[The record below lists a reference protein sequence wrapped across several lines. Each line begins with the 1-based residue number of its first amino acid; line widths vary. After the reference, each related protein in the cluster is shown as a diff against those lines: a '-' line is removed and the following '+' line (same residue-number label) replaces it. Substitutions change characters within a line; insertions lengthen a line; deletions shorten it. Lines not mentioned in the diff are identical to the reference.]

1 VRALNK
7 IFPVVLVLLVFVSV
21 VSAQEDCP
29 VIVEQALTAAGEVC
43 AETGR
48 NQACYGNF
56 DLTAE
61 LRPEA
66 SDVEFT
72 AAGDITDLTN
82 IEGLTLSGMDE
93 EEGTWGV
100 AVLQVQA
107 NLPDTLPGQNVTML
121 LFGDVEII
129 DASADAEAEDDETV
143 QPMQAFYFRS
153 GIGDAPCAEAPNSG
167 ILIQTPE
174 GAGTIELTMN
184 DVNITLGSTAYVQA
198 EPEGEMVFN
207 VIEGEGIVEAE
218 DVERTVPAGS
228 RVTIEIDENMH
239 AEEPPSEVEE
249 YDTGELGALPIDVLP
264 REIEIAGAEATANAG
279 GDIVLER
286 GTWEQVIET
295 MEGCDLDSSMISM
308 MPTITIPVEDIEAVF
323 NAVGGTVEMS
333 GSLLSVSST
342 EPNIYL
348 IEQEEGGGRVHTIY
362 TVVSSTRI
370 EYVSETITQDCTLTL
385 TGVLQPVGD

>member
-1 VRALNK
+1 MKHLNK
-7 IFPVVLVLLVFVSV
+7 IFPSILILLVFVSTV
-21 VSAQEDCP
+21 FAQEDCP
-29 VIVEQALTAAGEVC
+29 DIVAQALESAGEVC
-43 AETGR
+43 ADTGR

-61 LRPEA
+61 LRADA

-72 AAGDITDLTN
+72 ETGDITDLTN
-82 IEGLTLSGMDE
+82 IEGLTLSGLDE
-93 EEGTWGV
+93 DAGTWGV

-129 DASADAEAEDDETV
+129 DASTESEDEV

-184 DVNITLGSTAYVQA
+184 DVNITLGSTAYIQA
-198 EPEGEMVFN
+198 EPEGQMVFN
-207 VIEGEGIVEAE
+207 VIEGEGVVEAE

-228 RVTIEIDENMH
+228 RVTVEIDEDLH
-239 AEEPPSEVEE
+239 AEEPPSEVEP
-249 YDTGELGALPIDVLP
+249 YDAAEFSTLPIDILP
-264 REIEIAGAEATANAG
+264 REIEIAGAAASGTITLA
-279 GDIVLER
+279 R
-286 GTWEQVIET
+286 GNWVQTFET
-295 MEGCDLDSSMISM
+295 MEGCDVTPAMVGM
-308 MPTITIPVEDIEAVF
+308 MPSVTVPVEELEMVF
-323 NAVGGTVEMS
+323 NAVGGTVEMD
-333 GSLLSVSST
+333 GSLLTVSST
-342 EPNIYL
+342 EPNVYL
-348 IEQEEGGGRVHTIY
+348 VEQDEGGVVFHIIY

-370 EYVSETITQDCTLTL
+370 EFVGESGSDDCVVTM
-385 TGVLQPVGD
+385 TGIIEAVDD